1 MTHKLPALP
10 YEYSALEPHID
21 TRTMAVHH
29 DKHHQAYVD
38 NLNRALEGYP
48 ELQEKSTLQL
58 LLDLDSVPEQIRTAV
73 RNNGGGHLNH
83 TMFWNGLYWSG
94 PGKPAGQLAEEIG
107 KAFGSFDDFK
117 AAFSQAATTLFGS
130 GWVWLCVD
138 DEGELLITTTTG
150 HDNPVSEGLI
160 PLLVLDVW
168 EHAYYLK
175 YENRRADYVAAWWNV
190 VSWGYVSG
198 NLTAA
203 KVHLGARDAAEEVKE
218 WAEDTWSKIEGMFSK
233 WIDDD

>member
-1 MTHKLPALP
+1 MTHKLPPLP
-10 YEYSALEPHID
+10 YDYSTLEPHID

-48 ELQEKSTLQL
+48 ESQDKSTLEL
-58 LLDLDSVPEQIRTAV
+58 LTDLDSVPEEIRTAV

-83 TMFWNGLYWSG
+83 TMFWNGLYSSG
-94 PGKPAGQLAEEIG
+94 PGKPGGELAEAID
-107 KAFGSFDDFK
+107 KAFGFFGDFQ
-117 AAFSQAATTLFGS
+117 AAFSLAATKLFGS
-130 GWVWLCVD
+130 GWAWLCMD
-138 DEGELLITTTTG
+138 DEGELLITTTAG
-150 HDNPVSEGLI
+150 HDNPASEGLI

-198 NLTAA
+198 NLAAA
-203 KVHLGARDAAEEVKE
+203 KVHLGVRDAADAVEG
-218 WAEDTWSKIEGMFSK
+218 WAASTWSKIETAFTGGS
-233 WIDDD
+233 DE